1 MANARKIGVLF
12 GMEDTF
18 PWALM
23 HAITTLSN
31 GEFEG
36 CPVEVS
42 YLHDKQHF
50 DYAAILDR
58 ISHEVDF
65 YRVYLK
71 CAAASG
77 VVVVN
82 NPYWW
87 TADDKFFNNIVATS
101 VGVAVPKTV
110 LLPPKEHPPG
120 TQASSFR
127 NMRFVNWDEVFGYL
141 GFPIFMKPADGGG
154 WRDVSKCDTPE
165 EFFAAYDGSR
175 DLCMMAQEAIAFTE
189 YYRLYVLGRS
199 RVLIMRYDPGAAPH
213 QRYVVNPPPIEPQ
226 LEARLRRDGV
236 ALCEALGYDMNTVE
250 FAVRDGI
257 PYAIDFMNPAP
268 DADRNSVGQENFDWV
283 VNNMAEVL
291 IDRVRNPRPFETTGQ
306 WPAIVASAGS
316 NGAPAASVH

>member
-1 MANARKIGVLF
+1 MSGSRRKIGILF

-23 HAITTLSN
+23 NAITSLSG

-42 YLHDKQHF
+42 YLHDKQDF

-58 ISHEVDF
+58 ISHDVKF

-71 CAAASG
+71 CAAARG
-77 VVVVN
+77 TVVIN

-87 TADDKFFNNIVATS
+87 TADDKFFNNLVADS
-101 VGVAVPKTV
+101 VGVATPKTV

-127 NMRFVNWDEVFGYL
+127 NMRFINWNEVFSYL

-154 WRDVSKCDTPE
+154 WRDVHKCDTPDA
-165 EFFAAYDGSR
+165 FFEAYDSSR
-175 DLCMMAQEAIAFTE
+175 DLCMMAQEAINFTE

-199 RVLIMRYDPGAAPH
+199 RVRIMQYDPGAPH
-213 QRYVVNPPPIEPQ
+213 HERYVQNPPPIDPH
-226 LEARLRRDGV
+226 LEERMRRDGI

-268 DADRNSVGQENFDWV
+268 DADRHSVGQENFDWV

-291 IDRVRNPRPFETTGQ
+291 IDRARNPRPFETTGV
-306 WPAIVASAGS
+306 WPKTLVKQSP
-316 NGAPAASVH
+316 APMSVH

>member
-1 MANARKIGVLF
+1 MARTRSNRIGVLF

-23 HAITTLSN
+23 NAVTTRSG

-36 CPVEVS
+36 CPVELT
-42 YLHDKQHF
+42 YLHDKQSF
-50 DYAAILDR
+50 NYAAILDR
-58 ISHEVDF
+58 ISHDVKF

-71 CAAASG
+71 CAAARG

-87 TADDKFFNNIVATS
+87 TADDKFFNNLVADS

-120 TQASSFR
+120 TQATSFR
-127 NMRFVNWDEVFGYL
+127 NMRFINWNEVFDYL

-154 WRDVSKCDTPE
+154 WRDVHKCDTPE
-165 EFFAAYDGSR
+165 EFFAAYDSSR
-175 DLCMMAQEAIAFTE
+175 DLCMMAQEAIKFTE
-189 YYRLYVLGRS
+189 YFRLYVLGRS
-199 RVLIMRYDPGAAPH
+199 RVHIMRYDPGAPMH
-213 QRYVVNPPPIEPQ
+213 ERYVKNAPPIHPEM
-226 LEARLRRDGV
+226 EARLRRDGI

-268 DADRNSVGQENFDWV
+268 DAERASVGEENFDWV
-283 VNNMAEVL
+283 VNNMADVL
-291 IDRVRNPRPFETTGQ
+291 IERCRNPRPFETTGL
-306 WPAIVASAGS
+306 WPKTLVDGGGSA
-316 NGAPAASVH
+316 PISVH

>member
-1 MANARKIGVLF
+1 MQSRAKKIGVLF

-18 PWALM
+18 PWAVM
-23 HAITTLSN
+23 NAITSISG

-36 CPVEVS
+36 CPVEIS

-50 DYAAILDR
+50 EYAAILDR
-58 ISHEVDF
+58 ISHDVKF

-71 CAAASG
+71 CAAARG
-77 VVVVN
+77 TVVVN

-87 TADDKFFNNIVATS
+87 TADDKFFNNLVADS

-120 TQASSFR
+120 TQATSFR
-127 NMRFVNWDEVFGYL
+127 NMRFVNWSEVFEYL

-154 WRDVSKCDTPE
+154 WRDVHKCDSAE
-165 EFFAAYDGSR
+165 EFFAAYDSSR
-175 DLCMMAQEAIAFTE
+175 DLCMMAQEAILFTE

-199 RVLIMRYDPGAAPH
+199 RVRIMRYNPGAPH
-213 QRYVVNPPPIEPQ
+213 HERYVRNAAPLDLG
-226 LEARLRRDGV
+226 LEERLRRDGV

-268 DADRNSVGQENFDWV
+268 DADRGSVGEDNFDWV
-283 VNNMAEVL
+283 VSNMAEVL
-291 IDRVRNPRPFETTGQ
+291 IDRVRNPRPFETTGR
-306 WPAIVASAGS
+306 WPKTLANGGGS
-316 NGAPAASVH
+316 TPVSVH

>member
-1 MANARKIGVLF
+1 MAHASRKIGVLF

-23 HAITTLSN
+23 NAINVASG

-36 CPVEVS
+36 CPVSVS
-42 YLHDKQHF
+42 YLGDRQIF

-58 ISHEVDF
+58 ISHDVKF

-71 CAAASG
+71 CAAARG
-77 VVVVN
+77 TAVIN
-82 NPYWW
+82 NPFWCS
-87 TADDKFFNNIVATS
+87 ADDKFFNNLVADS

-120 TQASSFR
+120 TQAKSFR
-127 NMRFVNWDEVFGYL
+127 NMRFVEWDEVFGYL

-154 WRDVSKCDTPE
+154 WRDVHKCDSPE
-165 EFFAAYDGSR
+165 AFFAAYDGSR

-189 YYRLYVLGRS
+189 YFRLYVLGRAH
-199 RVLIMRYDPGAAPH
+199 VLVMRYDPGAPMH
-213 QRYVVNPPPIEPQ
+213 ERYVRNAPPIDPG
-226 LEARLRRDGV
+226 LELRLRRDGV

-250 FAVRDGI
+250 FAVRDGV

-268 DADRNSVGQENFDWV
+268 DADRHSVGEDNFAWV
-283 VNNMAEVL
+283 VDTMAGVL
-291 IDRVRNPRPFETTGQ
+291 IERARNPRALETTGC
-306 WPAIVASAGS
+306 WPATLAGNPPVVAAR
-316 NGAPAASVH
+316 